1 MSMIK
6 FISYLK
12 MVFWLRFSYLKI
24 SVGCE
29 LSFPN
34 LMVGFVR
41 NIMVGEQFYSAL
53 IVHLSLSHHILF
65 VLLNI
70 ILLHLLYI
78 IIFWVQTCFILCNCI

>member
-29 LSFPN
+29 LLFPN

-53 IVHLSLSHHILF
+53 IVHLSLF